1 MTKAKDQKKRSR
13 VVKGPR
19 KAVFSLGPFDDRQV
33 LPFELWCTLNN
44 FSDRTG
50 RRILASGSGPRV
62 TALSAH
68 RIGIVYA
75 DNRRWQESRARA

>member
-1 MTKAKDQKKRSR
+1 MSKANHKKRAR
-13 VVKGPR
+13 TVRRPR
-19 KAVFSLGPFDDRQV
+19 KPVPSLGPFDDRQV
-33 LPFELWCTLNN
+33 LPFELWCQINN